1 MSGRFRR
8 ALLNA
13 RSSRISF
20 IRLEPTCDSLVQD
33 IVIRIAIT
41 GVGLDETTVND
52 RRFEMKK
59 TAMAITLM
67 SALLVVGVSNASPQ
81 TRSEGD
87 MLYGNGAVNPSA
99 SQPYEVTGPVQHR
112 SENYL
117 LWNVS
122 AYTPVPSEPAGDRV
136 ADDRRMS
143 TDLIY
148 GS

>member
-1 MSGRFRR
+1 M
-8 ALLNA
+8 N
-13 RSSRISF
+13 
-20 IRLEPTCDSLVQD
+20 
-33 IVIRIAIT
+33 
-41 GVGLDETTVND
+41 
-52 RRFEMKK
+52 K
-59 TAMAITLM
+59 TAMMTTLI
-67 SALLVVGVSNASPQ
+67 SAMVIAGVSHASPQ

-99 SQPYEVTGPVQHR
+99 SQPYEMTGPVQQR

-122 AYTPVPSEPAGDRV
+122 AYTPARGDTSDIRV
-136 ADDRRMS
+136 ADDRKMS

>member
-1 MSGRFRR
+1 MQ
-8 ALLNA
+8 N
-13 RSSRISF
+13 
-20 IRLEPTCDSLVQD
+20 
-33 IVIRIAIT
+33 IVIRIVIT
-41 GVGLDETTVND
+41 GVETDESIVND

-59 TAMAITLM
+59 IAMATTLM
-67 SALLVVGVSNASPQ
+67 SAVLFVAVSNASPQ

-87 MLYGNGAVNPSA
+87 MLYGNGAVNSSA

-122 AYTPVPSEPAGDRV
+122 AYKPAPSEPTGDRV